1 METLLRIS
9 GIIDRFNQRVGV
21 AISWLVMLMTL
32 VGVYNAVTRKL
43 SQTIG
48 VDLSSNFYIEFQW
61 YMFSLVFL
69 WGGAYALKNG
79 VHVRVDIIYGKLSAR
94 GKAWVDV
101 LGTVLFLIPLCLL
114 ILWISVPYALDS
126 WHILEDSPDPNGLPR
141 YLIKS
146 AIPIA
151 FVLLLAQAFSELVK
165 NVAVL
170 RGIGHDDHDGNGDGE
185 LKEAAL

>member
-1 METLLRIS
+1 METLLRI
-9 GIIDRFNQRVGV
+9 GGMIDRFNQRVGS
-21 AISWLVMLMTL
+21 AISWLVLLMTL
-32 VGVYNAVTRKL
+32 LGVYNAVTRKL

-48 VDLSSNFYIEFQW
+48 IDLSSNSYIEGQW
-61 YMFSLVFL
+61 YMFSLIFL

-79 VHVRVDIIYGKLSAR
+79 VHVRVDIVYSKLGQR

-101 LGTVLFLIPLCLL
+101 LGTILFLIPLCLL
-114 ILWISVPYALDS
+114 ILWISVPYAMDS
-126 WHILEDSPDPNGLPR
+126 WHVMEDSPDPNGLPR

-165 NVAVL
+165 NIAVL
-170 RGIGHDDHDGNGDGE
+170 RGIRGDGDGDGIR
-185 LKEAAL
+185 EAAL

>member
-1 METLLRIS
+1 MQTLLRIS
-9 GIIDRFNQRVGV
+9 GLVDRFNQRVGT
-21 AISWLVMLMTL
+21 AISWLVLLMTL

-48 VDLSSNFYIEFQW
+48 IDLSSNSYIEAQW
-61 YMFSLVFL
+61 YMFSLIFL

-79 VHVRVDIIYGKLSAR
+79 VHVRVDIVYSKLSAR
-94 GKAWVDV
+94 GKAWIDV

-114 ILWISVPYALDS
+114 ILWISVPYAMDS
-126 WHILEDSPDPNGLPR
+126 WHILEDSPDPGGLPR

-151 FVLLLAQAFSELVK
+151 FVLLLAQGFSELVK
-165 NVAVL
+165 SIAVL
-170 RGIGHDDHDGNGDGE
+170 RGIVPGGDDKGDD

>member
-1 METLLRIS
+1 MHRLLRIS
-9 GIIDRFNQRVGV
+9 GMIDRFNQRVGT
-21 AISWLVMLMTL
+21 AISWLVLIMTL

-48 VDLSSNFYIEFQW
+48 IDLSSNAYIELQW

-79 VHVRVDIIYGKLSAR
+79 VHVRVDIIYGKLGPR
-94 GKAWVDV
+94 GKAWVDT
-101 LGTVLFLIPLCLL
+101 LGALLFLIPLCLL
-114 ILWISVPYALDS
+114 ILWISVPYAIDS
-126 WHILEDSPDPNGLPR
+126 WQVLEGSPDPNGLPR

-151 FVLLLAQAFSELVK
+151 FVFLLAQAFSELTK
-165 NVAVL
+165 SIAVL
-170 RGIGHDDHDGNGDGE
+170 RGIGTGGGDE
-185 LKEAAL
+185 DLKEAAL

>member
-1 METLLRIS
+1 MHRLLRI
-9 GIIDRFNQRVGV
+9 GGMIDRFNQRVGT
-21 AISWLVMLMTL
+21 AISWLVLIMTL

-48 VDLSSNFYIEFQW
+48 IDLSSNAYIELQW

-79 VHVRVDIIYGKLSAR
+79 VHVRVDIIYGKLGPH
-94 GKAWVDV
+94 GKAWVDT
-101 LGTVLFLIPLCLL
+101 LGALLFLIPLCLL
-114 ILWISVPYALDS
+114 ILWISVPYAMDS
-126 WHILEDSPDPNGLPR
+126 WKVMEGSPDPNGLPR

-151 FVLLLAQAFSELVK
+151 FVLLLAQAFSELIK
-165 NVAVL
+165 SIAVL
-170 RGIGHDDHDGNGDGE
+170 RGIGTGDDGGE
-185 LKEAAL
+185 EDLKEAAL